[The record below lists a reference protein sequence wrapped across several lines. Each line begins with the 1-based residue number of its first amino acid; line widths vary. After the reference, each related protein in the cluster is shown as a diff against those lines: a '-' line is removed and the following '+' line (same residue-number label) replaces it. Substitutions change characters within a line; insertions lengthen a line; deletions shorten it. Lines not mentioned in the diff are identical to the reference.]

1 MQRRA
6 FLSSAAALA
15 ATPLVAAEPSSE
27 GEPSGDYIKRER
39 PLRVG
44 LIGSGWYGKVDLFRL
59 LQITN
64 AEVVSVC
71 DVDSQMAAN
80 AAAEIARRQK
90 SGNTPKLYPS
100 YDKLIA
106 AGGIDAVVI
115 GTPDHWHA
123 LPTVAACK
131 AGLDV
136 WVQKPISV
144 DVREGQA
151 MVEAARQHDRVV
163 QVGLQRRSTPHLAR
177 AKREIV
183 EAGLLGEVAH
193 AEVCCYYHMRP
204 GANPEPTEPPANLDY
219 DGWTGPAPMR
229 PYTELQHP
237 RKWRA
242 FTEYS
247 NGIVGDMCVHMY
259 DAVRWTLGLGWPQQ
273 VHSTGGILVQTDA
286 LANTADTQ
294 VATFDHLHESLPQSP
309 NGLSVAW
316 THRSW
321 GDAPDPDY
329 PWAYKLYGSKGTLK
343 ADVNKFEFVPRGGG
357 ETIRG
362 DALIEYEKY
371 PEDKTEKDL
380 ERHVASAIREHM
392 RDWVR
397 CLDSRERPVADIEQ
411 GHISTASCIL
421 ANISRDLGRSL
432 RWDPQANAVID
443 DDEANARL
451 KREYR
456 APYEHPFNG

>member
-1 MQRRA
+1 MHRRQ
-6 FLSSAAALA
+6 FLGAAASLSAATLPSLA
-15 ATPLVAAEPSSE
+15 ADWDGSRA
-27 GEPSGDYIKRER
+27 
-39 PLRVG
+39 LRVG
-44 LIGSGWYGKVDLFRL
+44 LIGAGWYGKVDLFRL
-59 LQITN
+59 LQVHD

-71 DVDSQMAAN
+71 DVDSAMAED
-80 AAAEIARRQK
+80 AAAQIAARQK
-90 SGNTPKLYPS
+90 SGNTPALYDS

-123 LPTVAACK
+123 LPTVAACE

-151 MVEAARQHDRVV
+151 MVDAAKRNGRIV
-163 QVGLQRRSTPHLAR
+163 QVGLQRRSTPHLVD
-177 AKREIV
+177 AKKNVV
-183 EAGLLGEVAH
+183 EKGLLGEIAH

-204 GANPEPTEPPANLDY
+204 QSDPEPTNPPENLDY
-219 DGWTGPAPMR
+219 EGWTGPAPMR

-242 FTEYS
+242 FMEYS

-259 DAVRWTLGLGWPQQ
+259 DAVRWQLGLGWPQR
-273 VHSTGGILVQTDA
+273 VDSSGGILVQTDA
-286 LANTADTQ
+286 LANTTDTQ
-294 VATFDHLHESLPQSP
+294 VATFDHTHEELPTSP
-309 NGLSVAW
+309 NGLTVSW

-321 GDAPDPDY
+321 GDAPDRDY
-329 PWAYKLYGSKGTLK
+329 PWAFKLYGSNGTLK

-362 DALIEYEKY
+362 DAVIEYDKY
-371 PEDKTEKDL
+371 PEDKIEKDL
-380 ERHVASAIREHM
+380 ERHVASAIRAHM
-392 RDWVR
+392 NDWLTCLKTRDQ
-397 CLDSRERPVADIEQ
+397 PVANIAQ

-421 ANISRDLGRSL
+421 ANISLQLGRSL
-432 RWDPQANAVID
+432 RWDPNAGEVID
-443 DDEANARL
+443 DDEANALL

-456 APYEHPFNG
+456 APYTHPYGA